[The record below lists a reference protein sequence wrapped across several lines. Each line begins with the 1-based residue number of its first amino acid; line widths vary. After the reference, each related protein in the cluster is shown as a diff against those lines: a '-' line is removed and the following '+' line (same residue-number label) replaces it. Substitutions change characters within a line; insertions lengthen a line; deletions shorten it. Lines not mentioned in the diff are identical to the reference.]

1 MTHKA
6 GFYDFLTFCLAMFAF
21 CDFEFIQLINLWI
34 HKSGKYCCVAIKHSW
49 LCLFFFYHFGCLS
62 ICSSEGNPVIAVGD
76 PPPAS
81 CAARGHCRRSQSGA
95 LSSRSQTYHIHL
107 CTHCLPSETAET
119 YPLTLQWWCIWV
131 CMLDYTFLFLFSFL
145 PFLFFF
151 TFPHSQTNLVTLSVT
166 RKSEYHLTIP
176 SLCSLDNWN

>member
-1 MTHKA
+1 MLQLSTL
-6 GFYDFLTFCLAMFAF
+6 DF
-21 CDFEFIQLINLWI
+21 
-34 HKSGKYCCVAIKHSW
+34 V
-49 LCLFFFYHFGCLS
+49 FFFYHFGCLS

-107 CTHCLPSETAET
+107 CSHCLPSETADIHFNST
-119 YPLTLQWWCIWV
+119 MMVHMGLYAGLHFPV
-131 CMLDYTFLFLFSFL
+131 SFFL
-145 PFLFFF
+145 PSFPFFFF